1 MKAVRWSCFL
11 DVIFSTRLEIWEL
24 LVFYYMALIVVM
36 KLGLLS
42 KTWLTNVVSEVLD
55 HDIVLSGVC

>member
-11 DVIFSTRLEIWEL
+11 VVIFSTGLEIWEL
-24 LVFYYMALIVVM
+24 LVFYHMAFIEMM
-36 KLGLLS
+36 KSVLPS
-42 KTWLTNVVSEVLD
+42 KTWLTNVVGEVLD

>member
-36 KLGLLS
+36 KLGLPS

>member
-24 LVFYYMALIVVM
+24 LVFYHMALIVVM

>member
-1 MKAVRWSCFL
+1 MV
-11 DVIFSTRLEIWEL
+11 VIFSTRLKIWEL

>member
-1 MKAVRWSCFL
+1 MRWSCFL
-11 DVIFSTRLEIWEL
+11 VVIFSTRLKIWEL

>member
-11 DVIFSTRLEIWEL
+11 VVIFSTRLKIWEL